1 MSTAHTVE
9 FETDFDLDVQLDLE
23 VTEPGMW
30 QVILH
35 NDDVTPMDFVI
46 QALIEIFHM
55 TANTATEVM
64 MNIHNNG
71 SGVAGV
77 YTYEIAEEKATHTI
91 TVARQNRYPLC
102 VTIEPE

>member
-23 VTEPGMW
+23 ITEPGMW

-35 NDDVTPMDFVI
+35 NDDFTPMDFVVEV
-46 QALIEIFHM
+46 LCEIFHM

-64 MNIHNNG
+64 INIHQQG
-71 SGVAGV
+71 QGVAGV
-77 YTYEIAEEKATHTI
+77 YTHEVAEEKASQTV
-91 TVARQNRYPLC
+91 TVARLQGFPLTA
-102 VTIEPE
+102 TIEPE